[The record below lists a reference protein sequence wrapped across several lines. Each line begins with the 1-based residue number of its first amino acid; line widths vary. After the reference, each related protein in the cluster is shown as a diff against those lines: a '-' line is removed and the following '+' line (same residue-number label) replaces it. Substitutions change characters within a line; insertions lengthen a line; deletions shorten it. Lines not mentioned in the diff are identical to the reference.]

1 MKLINK
7 IGGVSMATSSIFA
20 NVKITDPKKAEA
32 FINAMDAAANLPKKN
47 TQTTTSFLVDDPKKI
62 KEMLAKRKSKK

>member
-32 FINAMDAAANLPKKN
+32 FINAMDAAANSPKKN